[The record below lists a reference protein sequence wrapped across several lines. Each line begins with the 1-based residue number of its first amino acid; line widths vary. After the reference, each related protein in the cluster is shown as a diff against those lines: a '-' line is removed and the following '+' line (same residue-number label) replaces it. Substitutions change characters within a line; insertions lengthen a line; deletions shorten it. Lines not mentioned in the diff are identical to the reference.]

1 MAGHPSVVARLDRLA
16 PDQRAA
22 ATAPPGP
29 ILCVA
34 PAGSGKTTTLVARI
48 AWLIDGGAD
57 PATIAAIT
65 FNKRAADELGERL
78 AKALEP
84 LGVEPGAVR
93 VRTFHALGLEIL
105 RSAGRPVEPLVDRMA
120 VLREIAPGA
129 APAVLRR
136 LDDAFS
142 RLKLDLGVTAEEV
155 AADPDAGPV
164 ARAFVAYERTIE
176 RLGGLDFD
184 DLVARTLRLLDAE
197 PAVLTAWRRACT
209 HLLVDEVQDVDRSQ
223 LRLALQLAAPE
234 HRIFLVGDDDQSI
247 YGWRLADV
255 RRVLELAGSL
265 PGLRRVDLVTN
276 YRCPGPVVER
286 AVRLVECNRERFA
299 KVVTARPGATGRLFL
314 APDGADDVERVGR
327 ILDAWPDDGGT
338 RAFLARTNREL
349 LPVLVVALERRL
361 PFRADRVATPL
372 DDPRLDALL
381 AEAAMTDPRLPLL
394 VRVGRVVAQIVTD
407 EVDSDDPAFTRREV
421 ASALLAWA
429 APYPDLD
436 ALTTAVAERRDL
448 LARLR
453 TGDAALSLATAH
465 ATKGLEFDH
474 VAVLGMEAGRFPSG
488 RAIGE
493 AEDPSRAL
501 EEERRLAYV
510 AWTRARRTLIL
521 SFDPDVASP
530 FLGEAFAPDELPS
543 TRSPPGAERW
553 SGGVLFLVGPSETHD
568 EAPEQDGG
576 SRRDQD
582 EADIEDRPGPVADGA
597 GAVARGQ
604 CARHPTE
611 TGDRI
616 ECVDLV
622 GRLEAVDLGDDV
634 EHRGDDHQD
643 AHEPE
648 RLGVVVGV
656 AGELDREGPQQDHGG
671 QRRGDRQSQADVQVR
686 HEEDHAQG
694 ERQDHE
700 PVPDQH
706 VRQPPDVAAEA
717 QRQRPKEPDDVRAR
731 EVEHEGEGP
740 QDRQDRGDRQDEPAG
755 AATGQCVCE
764 FVGSHRWG
772 SSDWDCA
779 GGRRTV
785 V

>member
-1 MAGHPSVVARLDRLA
+1 MAGHPALVERLARLA

-48 AWLIDGGAD
+48 AWLIDGGAE

-78 AKALEP
+78 DGALEP
-84 LGVEPGAVR
+84 LGVPAGAVR

-105 RSAGRPVEPLVDRMA
+105 RSAGRSVEPLVDRIA
-120 VLREIAPGA
+120 VLRDVAPGA
-129 APAVLRR
+129 SPAVLRR

-142 RLKLDLGVTAEEV
+142 RLKLDLGVTVDEV
-155 AADPDAGPV
+155 AADPDPGPV
-164 ARAFVAYERTIE
+164 GRAFVAYERAIE

-184 DLVARTLRLLDAE
+184 DLVARTVRLLEAE
-197 PAVLTAWRRACT
+197 PAVLARWHVACT

-223 LRLALQLAAPE
+223 LRLALLLAAPE

-286 AVRLVECNRERFA
+286 AVRLVERNRERFA
-299 KVVTARPGATGRLFL
+299 KKVTARPGATGRLLL
-314 APDGADDVERVGR
+314 APDGADEVERVGR

-338 RAFLARTNREL
+338 RAFLARTNCEL
-349 LPVLVVALERRL
+349 LPALVVALERRL

-381 AEAAMTDPRLPLL
+381 AVTAATDPRLPLL
-394 VRVGRVVAQIVTD
+394 ARLGRVVARTAAVETD
-407 EVDSDDPAFTRREV
+407 AIDQAFTGREV

-429 APYPDLD
+429 SPYPDLD
-436 ALTTAVAERRDL
+436 ALATAVAERRDL

-453 TGDAALSLATAH
+453 TDDATLSLATAH

-493 AEDPSRAL
+493 AEDPVRAL

-510 AWTRARRTLIL
+510 AWTRARRTLTL

-530 FLGEAFAPDELPS
+530 FLGEAFGPDELPS
-543 TRSPPGAERW
+543 TRGPPGAERR
-553 SGGVLFLVGPSETHD
+553 SGGVLLLVGSTEAHH
-568 EAPEQDGG
+568 EAPEQEGG
-576 SRRDQD
+576 RRGDEDQ
-582 EADIEDRPGPVADGA
+582 ADVEDRPGPVADGA

-604 CARHPTE
+604 GARHPTE

-616 ECVDLV
+616 ERVDLV

-643 AHEPE
+643 THEPE

-656 AGELDREGPQQDHGG
+656 TGELDRQGPQQDHGG
-671 QRRGDRQSQADVQVR
+671 QGRGDRQSQADVQVR

-694 ERQDHE
+694 EGDDHE
-700 PVPDQH
+700 PVPDQDI
-706 VRQPPDVAAEA
+706 RQPPHVAAEA
-717 QRQRPKEPDDVRAR
+717 KGQRPEEPDDVRAG
-731 EVEHEGEGP
+731 EMEHQGERP
-740 QDRQDRGDRQDEPAG
+740 EDRQDRGDRQDEPAG
-755 AATGQCVCE
+755 AATGQCIRE

-772 SSDWDCA
+772 SSD
-779 GGRRTV
+779 
-785 V
+785 